1 MTTLRAHFD
10 GRQIR
15 LEDDYPLTKDAKLL
29 VTVLQ
34 EGDDLAQERA
44 DWLRHSARNLD
55 RAYSPA
61 EPDYTAAMV
70 KEPNPGYDGR

>member
-10 GRQIR
+10 GRHIR
-15 LEDDYPLTKDAKLL
+15 LEDDYPLSKDAKLL

-34 EGDDLAQERA
+34 EGDDVALERA
-44 DWLRHSARNLD
+44 DWLRLSSQSLD

-61 EPDYTAAMV
+61 EPEYTAAMV
-70 KEPNPGYDGR
+70 REPNPGYDGR